1 MMFPIRKSVCP
12 NLSSDQRA
20 RRKRDEDLLLIIS
33 TVMAV
38 IMLFMG
44 ATASMAAPGP
54 DKLAAESVQ
63 SEMVYICDSKGATS
77 YHHYK
82 DCKLLAQCKAKVET
96 VKEMSARGEGRDRCD
111 ACNKRLKAAKK

>member
-1 MMFPIRKSVCP
+1 MIPFHKSCCA
-12 NLSSDQRA
+12 NTNADQRA

-44 ATASMAAPGP
+44 ATASMAAPGA
-54 DKLAAESVQ
+54 DRSVVSVQ
-63 SEMVYICDSKGATS
+63 CEMVYICDSKGATS

-96 VKEMSARGEGRDRCD
+96 VKEMSARGKGRDRCD

>member
-1 MMFPIRKSVCP
+1 MMFPIRKSACP
-12 NLSSDQRA
+12 NPSSDQRA

-44 ATASMAAPGP
+44 ATASMAAPGS
-54 DKLAAESVQ
+54 DRSVVSVQ

-82 DCKLLAQCKAKVET
+82 DCKLLANCKAKVET
-96 VKEMSARGEGRDRCD
+96 VKEMSARGKGRDRCD

>member
-1 MMFPIRKSVCP
+1 MIPIRKSVCT

-33 TVMAV
+33 TVMVV

-44 ATASMAAPGP
+44 ATAAMAAPGP
-54 DKLAAESVQ
+54 DRSVASVQ

-82 DCKLLAQCKAKVET
+82 DCKLLTNCKAKVET
-96 VKEMSARGEGRDRCD
+96 VKEMSARGKGRDRCD